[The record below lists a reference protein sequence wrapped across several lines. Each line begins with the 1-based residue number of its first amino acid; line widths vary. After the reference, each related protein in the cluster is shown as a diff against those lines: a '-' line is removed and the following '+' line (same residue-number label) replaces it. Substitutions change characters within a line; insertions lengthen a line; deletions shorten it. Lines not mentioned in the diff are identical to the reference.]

1 MVPPLKFNV
10 RDEPE
15 IVPVNASVFES
26 MLRPVVFNELSV
38 RFPEVECPFTVH
50 VIRAAEEPS

>member
-1 MVPPLKFNV
+1 VPPLKFNV

-26 MLRPVVFNELSV
+26 MLRPVVSNELSV